1 VSKLTCLAVLV
12 ACGGGSNATPD
23 ALDIH
28 DVASID
34 AVSVDDVLV
43 DTALPDA
50 PADAPVDVAL
60 DAAPACSNLLEGS
73 IVIHNS
79 LDVATLSGFCGVT
92 GDVEIAA
99 PGVTTMSLSTIASI
113 GGSLAITNASDLT
126 SLSLPVLTRAGGLDL
141 ENLPAVTSLSVPVLA
156 SVDNLR
162 VALPAGISVS
172 FPSLARSN
180 GAITVAS
187 GGPVDLGALAI
198 AAGVTVQSSNV
209 DLHGL
214 TTATQLAFLGAG
226 TVSLPALTSAG
237 GVGVTR
243 TALSCPVLANVQ
255 TLDVVYDS
263 DGAASIAVPALTTA
277 AKITLSSNGSL
288 VSATFAAPSLTSAV
302 LDSHLQKGSTVSIDL
317 HALATGTIWVQG
329 ATVTKLDLSAL
340 TTLATPP
347 GAMGC
352 DVSAYQGCAFFY
364 ADNTTSTSL
373 AFPKLTGAASIWL
386 DGDTGIDAVSMPV
399 LSSVG
404 SRLQIDTVPT
414 ITLPALTTV
423 TGEIDLGLTALTTGP
438 DPRLTSIDL
447 SALRRAGTLK
457 VRASIPVALPNL
469 MSASL
474 VSFDRITALD
484 LPSFQMGSLSLLNSS
499 VPGVTLPAL
508 TNASV
513 LYFYDNA
520 LASISL
526 PVVATASELTVD
538 TDLSIQTIDAPVLSN
553 VQGEVAFVVVPRLA
567 TLNLPKLGA
576 VGGELRVVLTD
587 LLALSL
593 PMLTSVGP
601 ALYIGYT
608 NDPNARLAS
617 LDLPNLTK
625 LGPTNAGDAWVEFD
639 PKLPQCLADQLHT
652 QLIAHGF
659 TGTFTTSG
667 LAGTCP

>member
-1 VSKLTCLAVLV
+1 
-12 ACGGGSNATPD
+12 
-23 ALDIH
+23 
-28 DVASID
+28 
-34 AVSVDDVLV
+34 
-43 DTALPDA
+43 
-50 PADAPVDVAL
+50 
-60 DAAPACSNLLEGS
+60 
-73 IVIHNS
+73 
-79 LDVATLSGFCGVT
+79 
-92 GDVEIAA
+92 
-99 PGVTTMSLSTIASI
+99 
-113 GGSLAITNASDLT
+113 
-126 SLSLPVLTRAGGLDL
+126 
-141 ENLPAVTSLSVPVLA
+141 
-156 SVDNLR
+156 
-162 VALPAGISVS
+162 
-172 FPSLARSN
+172 
-180 GAITVAS
+180 
-187 GGPVDLGALAI
+187 
-198 AAGVTVQSSNV
+198 
-209 DLHGL
+209 
-214 TTATQLAFLGAG
+214 
-226 TVSLPALTSAG
+226 
-237 GVGVTR
+237 
-243 TALSCPVLANVQ
+243 
-255 TLDVVYDS
+255 
-263 DGAASIAVPALTTA
+263 
-277 AKITLSSNGSL
+277 
-288 VSATFAAPSLTSAV
+288 
-302 LDSHLQKGSTVSIDL
+302 
-317 HALATGTIWVQG
+317 
-329 ATVTKLDLSAL
+329 
-340 TTLATPP
+340 
-347 GAMGC
+347 
-352 DVSAYQGCAFFY
+352 
-364 ADNTTSTSL
+364 
-373 AFPKLTGAASIWL
+373 
-386 DGDTGIDAVSMPV
+386 VSMPV